1 MNSETIS
8 NVGVTAVPASELAG
22 NASGAMTVPASSAA
36 ANVPAPIQEPAKT
49 DGITTGQKVALGVAG
64 GAAALGLGYLVYVLI
79 KKHKAKKETTE
90 KVNADKAETEKK

>member
-22 NASGAMTVPASSAA
+22 NASGAMTAPASSAT

-49 DGITTGQKVALGVAG
+49 DGITTGQKVALGFAG

-79 KKHKAKKETTE
+79 KKHKAKKEATE
-90 KVNADKAETEKK
+90 KVEADKVETEKK